1 MAVFG
6 RGGVGGASNLNGLTD
21 VNTGASPANG
31 SVLVYATA
39 TDTWGA
45 GSVVSGSTIALN
57 GLTDVTGTSTA
68 GLPLVRKSTDYGFEA
83 LGSGG
88 IADDAV
94 ITAKVPSKAIT
105 LAKISAGDSTT
116 SGHVLTVSGSTGDVV
131 AAAIPAATIAQVFGI
146 TASPAA
152 NQIIKRNS
160 ANDGWV
166 LAADATGGGGGG
178 SGIALTDLSASGI
191 VNYDSGTGAFS
202 TNTAEL
208 ATAIDGI
215 VTVNAGGGITKTKTG
230 NTVNLSVPAIPE
242 KAVAADWAAGTND
255 SKYLT
260 VLGAASME
268 KSVDDGTVWSF
279 SYNTTDGTNT
289 MRIYEVGSPPEGDL
303 FKFSTTTAI
312 AEAMDAV
319 ITRNSSVRFSKD
331 ASNFLSGR
339 ADYAYRDGSDFY
351 IKIKTGFS
359 LTGSIS
365 TNGDSIS
372 VRGEGALFGELK
384 AQGFIQNTDLVEGTD
399 IDLTIGS
406 DGKVTISYS
415 GTGGVEYA
423 NQTEV
428 DAGAITN
435 KAVNPATLHGALDSV
450 PHVAGYAGF
459 EHTTSTGASM
469 PLGSWHINSDG
480 TVAYYRGHTT
490 AQHDAMFAEFEADKR
505 CQHESARGEVID
517 YEFAATPTE
526 HAIDGQSVGYI
537 KCTIGDHE
545 AIPSNPTLTGDW
557 SINVMP
563 AQNKEVFEHA
573 PVGSIKA
580 PAIATGAIGQAQM
593 RGQVQ
598 ECLMFMDNDS
608 NSRNQ
613 AIRNDASSD
622 FGTGTITNDTNAN
635 VKSWAIG
642 GGTNNGEHFDHREN
656 FSLISG
662 DSHWPLF
669 RAEAG
674 GVYSVQ
680 IDGSGVFYMK
690 HADSDT
696 PRAIGLEVGLQFGDK
711 APTDTDWSAW
721 THCGNSDVSRT
732 IDGVSTV
739 VYDASEFYGGSN
751 FLSGQNKSIFRTKGS
766 VVRISDNQGNVPA
779 DIGPPFF
786 AAFVVGRSG
795 APFPV
800 NNRDYRFRFVFHAP
814 QFNNNAASRVWI
826 QRIYNYREKML
837 ANRRV

>member
-1 MAVFG
+1 MATFG
-6 RGGVGGASNLNGLTD
+6 TGVGGASNLNGLSD

-68 GLPLVRKSTDYGFEA
+68 GLPLVRKSSSYGFEA

-94 ITAKVPSKAIT
+94 ITSKVPAKAIT

-116 SGHVLTVSGSTGDVV
+116 SGHVMTVSGSTGDVV
-131 AAAIPAATIAQVFGI
+131 AAALPDIDIEAVFGI

-160 ANDGWV
+160 ANSAWIF
-166 LAADATGGGGGG
+166 AADATGGGGGGG
-178 SGIALTDLSASGI
+178 SGIALTDLSATGI

-202 TNTAEL
+202 TDTAEL

-215 VTVNAGGGITKTKTG
+215 VAVNAGGGITKTKDG
-230 NTVNLSVPAIPE
+230 NTITLTVPAVPA
-242 KAVAADWAAGTND
+242 KASATDLAQGTND
-255 SKYLT
+255 TNFVTAKG
-260 VLGAASME
+260 VRSMQ
-268 KSVDDGTVWSF
+268 KSVDDGTEWTGFTFQSATDTPGEGRWSRVNNDF
-279 SYNTTDGTNT
+279 YFASTDANVTKMDDIFGENSNF
-289 MRIYEVGSPPEGDL
+289 RI
-303 FKFSTTTAI
+303 T
-312 AEAMDAV
+312 
-319 ITRNSSVRFSKD
+319 KD
-331 ASNFLSGR
+331 ASNTIVGEVAYAWRVGDVFGFR
-339 ADYAYRDGSDFY
+339 AKGTPTQTGDLTAGSVTLHA
-351 IKIKTGFS
+351 TGG
-359 LTGSIS
+359 LYE
-365 TNGDSIS
+365 DLQ
-372 VRGEGALFGELK
+372 E
-384 AQGFIQNTDLVEGTD
+384 QGFITNTDLVEGTD

-406 DGKVTISYS
+406 DGKVTIAYS
-415 GTGGVEYA
+415 GTGGVDYA

-428 DAGAITN
+428 DAGTITN
-435 KAVNPATLHGALDSV
+435 KAVNPATLHGALDKV
-450 PHVAGYAGF
+450 PHVGSYAGF
-459 EHTTSTGASM
+459 ENTTSTGASM

-480 TVAYYRGHTT
+480 TVAYYRAHTT
-490 AQHDAMFAEFEADKR
+490 TQHDAMFAEFENGKR
-505 CQHESARGEVID
+505 CQQESARGEVID
-517 YEFAATPTE
+517 YQFAAVPTE

-537 KCTIGDHE
+537 KCTIGDHS
-545 AIPSNPTLTGDW
+545 AIPSNPSLAGDW
-557 SINVMP
+557 SINPMP
-563 AQNKEVFEHA
+563 AQNKEVLEHA
-573 PVGSIKA
+573 PVGSVKGF
-580 PAIATGAIGQAQM
+580 AIAQGAVGQTQM

-598 ECLMFMDNDS
+598 ECRMFMDNDT

-613 AIRNDASSD
+613 NIRSDATTD
-622 FGTGTITNDTNAN
+622 FGTGTVTTDSAGN

-642 GGTNNGEHFDHREN
+642 GGTNIGEHFDQRDN

-662 DSHWPLF
+662 DTHFCQF
-669 RAEAG
+669 RAEDG

-690 HADSDT
+690 HADTDT
-696 PRAIGLEVGLQFGDK
+696 PRAVGLEVGLQFGEKDP
-711 APTDTDWSAW
+711 AASDWSAW
-721 THCGNSDVSRT
+721 AHCGNTDISRT
-732 IDGVSTV
+732 IDGVSTL
-739 VYDASEFYGGSN
+739 VYDASAFYGNSN

-766 VVRISDNQGNVPA
+766 VVRQASNASIPA

-800 NNRDYRFRFVFHAP
+800 NDRDYRFRFVFYAP
-814 QFNNNAASRVWI
+814 ALNGQASGRVWI
-826 QRIYNYREKML
+826 QRIYNYTEKML